1 LCSAALYGTVHSKG
15 KNATDLLH
23 RLASGNKRKALQSIR
38 MYAVELRSR
47 VYTRKGCRKE
57 RNIII

>member
-23 RLASGNKRKALQSIR
+23 RLASGNKRKALQSNR
-38 MYAVELRSR
+38 TERNR
-47 VYTRKGCRKE
+47 VYTGKDM
-57 RNIII
+57 